1 MRRNGFFHYLC
12 TLFTIKTQENMK
24 RIIPFLALA
33 ISALAA
39 EAKVVLPSIYT
50 DNMVL
55 QQQRTL
61 TLKGK
66 AKPQSEVSLKASWS
80 RTTLTAKADGDG
92 MWSMELSTPKAGG
105 PYTLSFNDGE
115 ELTLKNVMVGEV
127 WLGSGQSNMEMP
139 MSTWGGC
146 PVDNYEVEIKN
157 ANYPDIRL
165 FQVKNTID
173 KEERDCFSM
182 EYDMGGWQECHSE
195 IMPNYS
201 AMCYFFALHL
211 YEALKVPV
219 GIISSDWGGTPFES
233 WTRSEIIENVYN
245 TCPVVKEA
253 KEKGFDRDALKEI
266 YNSRVA
272 LANRGLGAKPGIEQD
287 PDCIN
292 FPSNLWNAMIAPLRD
307 FPLQGFIWY
316 QGCSNVGNAP
326 GYEAGF
332 QAMIED
338 WRAQWKSP
346 EMPFYFVQL
355 ANFLKPSDLQPESQW
370 ALLRE
375 AQAKALALK
384 GTGMAV
390 NIDLGDE
397 VNIHPGTKRELAR
410 RLSRIALNQTY
421 GQKKVAFTAPI
432 YQSYRIEGNKMH
444 ILFNEPAGCEPF
456 EQNENLPGFIVAG
469 ADRKWHVA
477 KARTEGNEVIVSC
490 PEVKTPLAARYGW
503 ADNPTCILKTKSNLH
518 VAPFRTDNW

>member
-1 MRRNGFFHYLC
+1 
-12 TLFTIKTQENMK
+12 MK
-24 RIIPFLALA
+24 RIVPFLAL
-33 ISALAA
+33 IFSAFSV

-61 TLKGK
+61 TLNGK
-66 AKPQSEVSLKASWS
+66 ATPNSDVSLQTSWS
-80 RTTLTAKADGDG
+80 RAALTAKANEDG
-92 MWSMELSTPKAGG
+92 MWSMTFSTPKAGG
-105 PYTLSFNDGE
+105 PYKLTFNDGE
-115 ELTLKNVMVGEV
+115 ELTLNNVMVGEV

-146 PVDNYEVEIKN
+146 PVDNYEVEIQN
-157 ANYPDIRL
+157 ANYPEIRL

-173 KEERDCFSM
+173 KVEHDGFSM

-201 AMCYFFALHL
+201 ALCYFFALHL
-211 YEALKVPV
+211 YEALKIPI

-233 WTRSEIIENVYN
+233 WTRKEIIEDVDH
-245 TCPVVKEA
+245 TCPILKEA
-253 KEKGFDRDALKEI
+253 KEKGFDLDALKEI
-266 YNSRVA
+266 YNNRKA
-272 LANRGLGAKPGIEQD
+272 LADKGLCDQPGREQD
-287 PDCIN
+287 PDFVS
-292 FPSNLWNAMIAPLRD
+292 FPSSLWNAMIAPLRD

-316 QGCSNVGNAP
+316 QGCSNVGNAS
-326 GYEAGF
+326 GYEVGF

-346 EMPFYFVQL
+346 EMPFLFVQL
-355 ANFLKPSDLQPESQW
+355 ANFLQPSDLQPESQW

-375 AQAKALALK
+375 SQAKALALK

-390 NIDLGDE
+390 NIDLGDP

-421 GQKKVAFTAPI
+421 GQKKVAYTAPI
-432 YQSYRIEGNKMH
+432 YQSYRIEGNEVH
-444 ILFNEPAGCEPF
+444 IQFNEPAGCEPF
-456 EQNENLPGFIVAG
+456 EQNDNLPGFILAG
-469 ADRKWHVA
+469 ADRQWHVA
-477 KARTEGNEVIVSC
+477 KARTEGNEVIVTC
-490 PEVKTPLAARYGW
+490 PDVKTPLAVRYGW
-503 ADNPTCILKTKSNLH
+503 ADNPTCNLKTKSDLH
-518 VAPFRTDNW
+518 VAPFRTDSW